1 MTTKRTV
8 WMMIA
13 FAISICSITVPAF
26 GDVSPPATPVKLIF
40 IHHSCGGNWLA
51 DETPDI
57 PSGGLGTALMNNNY
71 YVSATNYDW
80 GPDGIGNRTNIP
92 DWPEWFT
99 GPNSGTILAALYAET
114 GQNLGGFG
122 AWSRMATEPG
132 GENEIIMFKSCF
144 PNSDLYG
151 NPDDPPRSSPN
162 EQYTVENAKVIYND
176 LLTYFETRTDKMFI
190 VITAPPLIESET
202 TSDRA
207 ANARAFNNW
216 MVRDWLDDYPH
227 NNVAV
232 FDYFNVLT
240 DPANHH
246 RIVNGQIEHVV
257 GGGSNFAYYPAG
269 DSHPNSTG
277 HRKATEEFIPLLN
290 YYYNQW
296 QSGSTG
302 PTDRDGDGTP
312 DSEDGCP
319 DDPGKIAPG
328 VCGCGVSDADSDGDG
343 TADCNDECPNDPNK
357 TTPGQCG
364 CGVDEG
370 TCLPTD
376 SDGDGTPDSED
387 GCPDDPLKIDPGEC
401 GCGVAEGT
409 CTPADADGDGTPN
422 SEDGCPYD
430 PTKIAPGTCGCGVS
444 DVDSDGDGTEDCIDG
459 CPNDPDKTSP
469 GECGCGVAEGTCT
482 AADSDGDGTPDN
494 EDGCPDDPNKTAP
507 GECGCGE
514 ADTDSDGDGVPD
526 CIDSFDGDGG
536 GGAGCFIRSLFGE

>member
-1 MTTKRTV
+1 MKTMRSV
-8 WMMIA
+8 WMMIV
-13 FAISICSITVPAF
+13 FAISTCSIAVPAF

-51 DETPDI
+51 DETPDG
-57 PSGGLGTALMNNNY
+57 PSGGLGAALMNNNY

-80 GPDGIGNRTNIP
+80 GPDGIGARTDIP

-114 GQNLGGFG
+114 GQNIHSPDDWRFFG
-122 AWSRMATEPG
+122 DWTRMATDPG

-144 PNSDLYG
+144 PNSDLDG
-151 NPDDPPRSSPN
+151 NPDDPPLSSPN
-162 EQYTVENAKVIYND
+162 DDLTVANAKAVYND
-176 LLTYFETRTDKMFI
+176 LLTYFETRTDKLFV
-190 VITAPPLIESET
+190 VITAPPLIEGDT

-216 MVRDWLDDYPH
+216 LVQEWLDDYPH
-227 NNVAV
+227 NNVGV

-246 RIVNGQIEHVV
+246 RIVNGQIEHSV
-257 GGGSNFAYYPAG
+257 GGGSDFAYYPSG

-277 HRKATEEFIPLLN
+277 HRKATEEFVPLLN

-302 PTDRDGDGTP
+302 PADRDGDGTP
-312 DSEDGCP
+312 DNEDGCP
-319 DDPGKIAPG
+319 DDPAKTAPG
-328 VCGCGVSDADSDGDG
+328 ACGCGTSDVDSDGDG
-343 TADCNDECPNDPNK
+343 TADCNDQCPDDPNK
-357 TTPGQCG
+357 TTPDQCG

-370 TCLPTD
+370 TCLPVD

-387 GCPDDPLKIDPGEC
+387 GCPNDPLKVSPGEC

-409 CTPADADGDGTPN
+409 CTPADADGDGTPD

-430 PTKIAPGTCGCGVS
+430 PTKTAPGTCGCGTS
-444 DVDSDGDGTEDCIDG
+444 DVDSDEIGRASCRERVCHR
-459 CPNDPDKTSP
+459 
-469 GECGCGVAEGTCT
+469 V
-482 AADSDGDGTPDN
+482 
-494 EDGCPDDPNKTAP
+494 
-507 GECGCGE
+507 
-514 ADTDSDGDGVPD
+514 
-526 CIDSFDGDGG
+526 
-536 GGAGCFIRSLFGE
+536 